1 MLPFR
6 SALFGAVRE
15 TLHGA
20 EHLPAIFIQPVSV
33 VYVGPKRR
41 LAAWA
46 REDETPFVSHLVQ
59 VVGLRR
65 IDVALSWEDP
75 IPADINADRKVLAK
89 RLEEAVRHSVSETTA
104 KEGLL
109 FGTPQDLDSGSSDE
123 TLQIRPAAERL

>member
-1 MLPFR
+1 MW
-6 SALFGAVRE
+6 
-15 TLHGA
+15 
-20 EHLPAIFIQPVSV
+20 
-33 VYVGPKRR
+33 GPSGGWRPGLVKMR
-41 LAAWA
+41 
-46 REDETPFVSHLVQ
+46 TPFVSHLVQ